1 MATRAELQHA
11 IRELAV
17 VLAREQLGS
26 APDRGDDALRDCYRR
41 CLRRLLIGLLPA
53 AARGDEPPLPE
64 PIAAALGTALDRA
77 LELRELGTLYEC
89 LLDYE
94 LDDHGGVLQISA
106 GSGARK
112 QAGAYFTSPL
122 LIDHLLDHTLEPALD
137 DHLRRLESL
146 GEAEA
151 TAALLDFEVIDLA
164 MGAGHFL
171 LAALE
176 RISARLAEWLK
187 RRPLAALA
195 GEDLPRLRRRIA
207 QRCLYG
213 VDLDGDVV
221 ALARACLRAATS
233 VGGQLV
239 VGNALIGIGDLA
251 EAEALLQARGRS
263 LPTCVD
269 DLLRRAARLRAEDAA
284 GAEALLRPVRALFDV
299 LCAAR
304 IGDAGDDVDLAL
316 TQLERAPAKLWNSP
330 AHRRALA
337 TLAGLA
343 PFHFPTAF
351 PERFIGTAPG
361 FCVLVGN
368 PPWEEALVEEDR
380 FWSRYARGLQSLPQG
395 RRAARIRALAR
406 ERPDR
411 AQRLA
416 REIQQAADTRRALLA
431 GDYPGMSTGD
441 ADLYKAFCWR
451 VCQLAGPA
459 GRVGLV
465 LPIAAFT
472 AKGSSPWRRALLSHG
487 RLLDLTFLSNR
498 RGWVFADVHPQ
509 TTIALASFAP
519 RQSSDSIPLR
529 GPFADESEYRDGRER
544 EPERLELAAVLEGT
558 DSAAFPLL
566 PSPTSAA
573 IWARMRR
580 APRLDLCRQNHWRAR
595 PHRELDATNDK
606 AWLHFGPRPGPSW
619 WPVYK
624 GESFDLWDC
633 DTGSYYGWVDPAQ
646 IREQL
651 QARRSRARKSAGPFG
666 EFTESWLADPSTLP
680 CLHPRIVFRDVS
692 RATDSRTVR
701 AALIPPER
709 VVANQAP
716 YLLWPRGDARDQAYL
731 LGVLCSLPLDWYA
744 RCFVDKHL
752 NYHLFNPLPI
762 PRPAGGDRSRA
773 RVVAIAGRLAAQDQ
787 RLHRWAEQVEVD
799 CGPLADDEQAEL
811 IAELDAVVARLYGL
825 DEAQLVHLFE
835 SFHRGWD
842 PEPRLTAVRRHFA
855 RQSLVVRR

>member
-137 DHLRRLESL
+137 DHLRRLEHL
-146 GEAEA
+146 DEAEA
-151 TAALLDFEVIDLA
+151 AAALLDFEVIDLA

-368 PPWEEALVEEDR
+368 
-380 FWSRYARGLQSLPQG
+380 
-395 RRAARIRALAR
+395 
-406 ERPDR
+406 
-411 AQRLA
+411 
-416 REIQQAADTRRALLA
+416 
-431 GDYPGMSTGD
+431 
-441 ADLYKAFCWR
+441 
-451 VCQLAGPA
+451 
-459 GRVGLV
+459 
-465 LPIAAFT
+465 
-472 AKGSSPWRRALLSHG
+472 
-487 RLLDLTFLSNR
+487 
-498 RGWVFADVHPQ
+498 
-509 TTIALASFAP
+509 
-519 RQSSDSIPLR
+519 
-529 GPFADESEYRDGRER
+529 
-544 EPERLELAAVLEGT
+544 
-558 DSAAFPLL
+558 
-566 PSPTSAA
+566 
-573 IWARMRR
+573 
-580 APRLDLCRQNHWRAR
+580 
-595 PHRELDATNDK
+595 
-606 AWLHFGPRPGPSW
+606 
-619 WPVYK
+619 
-624 GESFDLWDC
+624 
-633 DTGSYYGWVDPAQ
+633 
-646 IREQL
+646 
-651 QARRSRARKSAGPFG
+651 
-666 EFTESWLADPSTLP
+666 
-680 CLHPRIVFRDVS
+680 
-692 RATDSRTVR
+692 
-701 AALIPPER
+701 
-709 VVANQAP
+709 
-716 YLLWPRGDARDQAYL
+716 
-731 LGVLCSLPLDWYA
+731 
-744 RCFVDKHL
+744 
-752 NYHLFNPLPI
+752 
-762 PRPAGGDRSRA
+762 
-773 RVVAIAGRLAAQDQ
+773 
-787 RLHRWAEQVEVD
+787 
-799 CGPLADDEQAEL
+799 
-811 IAELDAVVARLYGL
+811 
-825 DEAQLVHLFE
+825 
-835 SFHRGWD
+835 
-842 PEPRLTAVRRHFA
+842 
-855 RQSLVVRR
+855 